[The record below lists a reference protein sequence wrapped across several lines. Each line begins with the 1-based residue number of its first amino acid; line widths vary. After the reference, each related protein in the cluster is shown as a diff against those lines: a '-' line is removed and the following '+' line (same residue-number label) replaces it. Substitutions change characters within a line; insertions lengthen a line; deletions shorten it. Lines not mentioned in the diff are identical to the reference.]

1 MSRLE
6 LFTTA
11 RERAR
16 AVLEANSFLFPLESV
31 ITQLA
36 YLIAVEEGTAK
47 DLDPLQTMDLG
58 QIAARDIEPVDRD
71 LADMLHS
78 ISAEVRRILASR

>member
-16 AVLEANSFLFPLESV
+16 AVLEANPFLFPLESV
-31 ITQLA
+31 IAQLD
-36 YLIAVEEGTAK
+36 YLIAVEEGTAA
-47 DLDPLQTMDLG
+47 DLGPLQTMDLG
-58 QIAARDIEPVDRD
+58 QISARDIEPVDRD
-71 LADMLHS
+71 LANMLHS
-78 ISAEVRRILASR
+78 ISAEVRRMLAPR